1 MNHVIAVL
9 CLAVACIVWFLV
21 QRASGR
27 TDEAECEEEEA
38 HCDDCASRTD
48 RCQFTAGLW
57 RAIGND
63 PQPLSRLLVRKARGR
78 KESIK

>member
-9 CLAVACIVWFLV
+9 CLAVACIVWFLI

-27 TDEAECEEEEA
+27 TDEAECEEEEV

-48 RCQFTAGLW
+48 RCPSTAPGG
-57 RAIGND
+57 AD
-63 PQPLSRLLVRKARGR
+63 PAERRRVR
-78 KESIK
+78 IF

>member
-9 CLAVACIVWFLV
+9 CLAVACIVWYLI

-27 TDEAECEEEEA
+27 TDEVECEEDEA

-48 RCQFTAGLW
+48 RCPSTAPGD
-57 RAIGND
+57 AD
-63 PQPLSRLLVRKARGR
+63 PEPRRHVR
-78 KESIK
+78 IF

>member
-9 CLAVACIVWFLV
+9 CLAVACIVWFLI

-27 TDEAECEEEEA
+27 LDEAECEEDEA

-48 RCQFTAGLW
+48 RCPSAEPG
-57 RAIGND
+57 RAE
-63 PQPLSRLLVRKARGR
+63 PAPRRHVR
-78 KESIK
+78 IF

>member
-9 CLAVACIVWFLV
+9 CLIVGCIVWFLI

-27 TDEAECEEEEA
+27 LDEAECEEDEA

-48 RCQFTAGLW
+48 RCSTEAFGDGDAPPRRHL
-57 RAIGND
+57 RIF
-63 PQPLSRLLVRKARGR
+63 
-78 KESIK
+78 

>member
-9 CLAVACIVWFLV
+9 CLAVACIVWFLI

-27 TDEAECEEEEA
+27 LDEAECEEDEA

-48 RCQFTAGLW
+48 RCSSTAPGG
-57 RAIGND
+57 AD
-63 PQPLSRLLVRKARGR
+63 PAARHHVR
-78 KESIK
+78 IF

>member
-9 CLAVACIVWFLV
+9 CLAVACIVWFLI

-27 TDEAECEEEEA
+27 LDEAECEEDEA

-48 RCQFTAGLW
+48 RCPTAELDGADAATRRHL
-57 RAIGND
+57 RIF
-63 PQPLSRLLVRKARGR
+63 
-78 KESIK
+78 